1 MISLDKSLLSS
12 IEYFNSL
19 SDKELD
25 EILDAPEN
33 GIVEFAYKETIFHEN
48 DVGEFMY
55 IMLEGQAEVF
65 VHSNTTYRD
74 ISISSIKP
82 GNHFGNKSATSEEDV
97 RRSATIK
104 ATLDSKV
111 FKIHKKYVLRAL
123 QNKNKPASDLP
134 SDKARD
140 AVTKIPLFNGL
151 NDDEVIG
158 FRDWATII
166 DYKKNSFIF
175 KKGAEADKLY
185 VVLEGAVDTFDSDS
199 SGNIKIIT
207 SVQSGEYF
215 GEIELM
221 PDSSGKHHYFARTS
235 EDSQIIEI
243 PKSVFVAL
251 LDRNKKL
258 GIYLNKMNKLRQ
270 LKMISKSNIA
280 SLNNLNK
287 LKDKQ

>member
-12 IEYFNSL
+12 IEHFNSL
-19 SDKELD
+19 SDKELE
-25 EILDAPEN
+25 EILEAPEN
-33 GIVEFAYKETIFHEN
+33 GIVEYAFKEEIFHEN
-48 DVGEFMY
+48 DIGEFMY
-55 IMLEGQAEVF
+55 IMLEGLAEVY

-82 GNHFGNKSATSEEDV
+82 GNHFGDKSAISEEEV

-111 FKIHKKYVLRAL
+111 FKIHKKYVLSAL
-123 QNKNKPASDLP
+123 QNKNKPASGLP
-134 SDKARD
+134 SDRARD

-151 NDDEVIG
+151 NDNEIIG
-158 FRDWATII
+158 FRDWATIVE
-166 DYKKNSFIF
+166 YKKNDFIF
-175 KKGAEADKLY
+175 KKGMEANKLY
-185 VVLEGAVDTFDSDS
+185 VVLEGSVDTFDSDGN
-199 SGNIKIIT
+199 GNIKIIT

-221 PDSSGKHHYFARTS
+221 PNSTGKHNHYARTTN
-235 EDSQIIEI
+235 DSQIIEI
-243 PKSVFVAL
+243 PKSVFSAL

-270 LKMISKSNIA
+270 LKMISKLNVA
-280 SLNNLNK
+280 SLNDLNK
-287 LKDKQ
+287 IKK

>member
-12 IEYFNSL
+12 IEHFNSL
-19 SDKELD
+19 SDKELE
-25 EILDAPEN
+25 EILEAPEN
-33 GIVEFAYKETIFHEN
+33 GIVEYAFKEEIFHEN
-48 DVGEFMY
+48 DIGEFMY
-55 IMLEGQAEVF
+55 IMLEGLAEVY

-82 GNHFGNKSATSEEDV
+82 GNHFGDKSAISEEEV

-111 FKIHKKYVLRAL
+111 FKIHKKYVLSAL
-123 QNKNKPASDLP
+123 QNKNKPASGLP
-134 SDKARD
+134 SDRARD

-151 NDDEVIG
+151 NDDEIIG
-158 FRDWATII
+158 FRDWATIVE
-166 DYKKNSFIF
+166 YKKNNFIF
-175 KKGAEADKLY
+175 KKGMEANKLY
-185 VVLEGAVDTFDSDS
+185 VVLEGSVDTLDSDS
-199 SGNIKIIT
+199 NGNIKIIT

-221 PDSSGKHHYFARTS
+221 PDSTGKHSHYARTTS
-235 EDSQIIEI
+235 DSQIIEI
-243 PKSVFVAL
+243 PKSVFSAL

-270 LKMISKSNIA
+270 LKMISKSNVT
-280 SLNNLNK
+280 SLDGLNK
-287 LKDKQ
+287 LKNK

>member
-12 IEYFNSL
+12 IEHFNSL
-19 SDKELD
+19 SDKELE
-25 EILDAPEN
+25 EILEAPEN
-33 GIVEFAYKETIFHEN
+33 GIVEYAFKEEIFHEN
-48 DVGEFMY
+48 DIGEFMY
-55 IMLEGQAEVF
+55 IMLEGLAEVY

-82 GNHFGNKSATSEEDV
+82 GNHFGDKSAISEEEV

-111 FKIHKKYVLRAL
+111 FKIHKKYVLSAL
-123 QNKNKPASDLP
+123 QNKNKPASGLP
-134 SDKARD
+134 SDRARD

-151 NDDEVIG
+151 NDDEIIG
-158 FRDWATII
+158 FRDWATIVE
-166 DYKKNSFIF
+166 YKKNNFIF
-175 KKGAEADKLY
+175 KKGMEANILY
-185 VVLEGAVDTFDSDS
+185 VVLEGSVDTLDSDS
-199 SGNIKIIT
+199 NGNIKIIT

-221 PDSSGKHHYFARTS
+221 PDSTGKHSHYARTTS
-235 EDSQIIEI
+235 DSQIIEI
-243 PKSVFVAL
+243 PKSVFSAL

-270 LKMISKSNIA
+270 LKMISKSNVT
-280 SLNNLNK
+280 SLDGLNK
-287 LKDKQ
+287 LKNK

>member
-1 MISLDKSLLSS
+1 VISLDKSLLSS

-19 SDKELD
+19 SDEGLE
-25 EILDAPEN
+25 EILEAPEN
-33 GIVEFAYKETIFHEN
+33 GIVEFAHKEEIFHEN
-48 DVGEFMY
+48 DIGEFMY
-55 IMLEGQAEVF
+55 IMLEGLAEVY

-82 GNHFGNKSATSEEDV
+82 GDHFGDRSATSAEEV

-104 ATLDSKV
+104 ARLNSKV
-111 FKIHKKYVLRAL
+111 FKIHKKYVLSAL

-151 NDDEVIG
+151 NDDEIIG
-158 FRDWATII
+158 FRDWATIVE
-166 DYKKNSFIF
+166 YKKNNFIF
-175 KKGAEADKLY
+175 KKGMEANKLY
-185 VVLEGAVDTFDSDS
+185 VVLEGSVDTLDSDS
-199 SGNIKIIT
+199 NGNIKIIT

-221 PDSSGKHHYFARTS
+221 PDSTGKHNHYARTTS
-235 EDSQIIEI
+235 DSQIIEI
-243 PKSVFVAL
+243 PKSVFSAL

-270 LKMISKSNIA
+270 LKMISKSNVT
-280 SLNNLNK
+280 SLDGLNK
-287 LKDKQ
+287 LKNK